1 MRVLIVEDEALL
13 ALEYE
18 LLLEELGCDPVG
30 VAVDSLAAHD
40 LARAL
45 MPDLAIVDVNL
56 MDGMTGADLG
66 VAIAADPGV
75 PVLFVT
81 SEASHVD
88 LNAPGVLGALP
99 KPFTSATFAAVMQW
113 ARDSILGA
121 PPPAAP
127 SGVLTRAR

>member
-1 MRVLIVEDEALL
+1 LRVLIIEDEALL

-30 VAVDSLAAHD
+30 VAGDSVSALAMARE
-40 LARAL
+40 LA
-45 MPDLAIVDVNL
+45 PDLAVVDVNL
-56 MDGMTGADLG
+56 QDGMTGADLG

-88 LNAPGVLGALP
+88 LDAERVLGALP
-99 KPFTSATFAAVMQW
+99 KPFTSSGFAAAIDW
-113 ARDSILGA
+113 ARGRISG
-121 PPPAAP
+121 AAP
-127 SGVLTRAR
+127 TKCPAGVLTRLG